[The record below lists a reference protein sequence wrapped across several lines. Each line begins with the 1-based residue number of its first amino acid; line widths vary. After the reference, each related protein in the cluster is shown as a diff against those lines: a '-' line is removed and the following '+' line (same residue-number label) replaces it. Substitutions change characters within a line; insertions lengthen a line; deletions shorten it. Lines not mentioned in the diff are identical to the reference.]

1 MIPSTFAELDQVPL
15 SPNGKVDRI
24 ALALMGRADPSK
36 QRHSSRGTDLEE
48 AIARTWRK
56 VLDRAVGLDDNF
68 FDLGGDSLQLI
79 EVHSEL
85 QENLGLE
92 LSMMDLFEFT
102 TIRTLAGRLNG
113 LGANGPALSLA
124 RERGRKQKEVLAR
137 QRQARGSCP

>member
-1 MIPSTFAELDQVPL
+1 
-15 SPNGKVDRI
+15 
-24 ALALMGRADPSK
+24 
-36 QRHSSRGTDLEE
+36 
-48 AIARTWRK
+48 
-56 VLDRAVGLDDNF
+56 
-68 FDLGGDSLQLI
+68 GGDSLQLI

-102 TIRTLAGRLNG
+102 TIRTLASRLSG
-113 LGANGPALSLA
+113 IGAKGPALSLA